1 MHLPSLSL
9 TSFILL
15 ASCFQSSQAFSLLQ
29 HSSVNANVNRLS
41 TTSKTS
47 LFSTET
53 TSSIESQSSPPKKQK
68 KLTLLTFDLDDTL
81 YPIDTILSEA
91 NSAFSRI
98 MTRFGFDNI
107 EPPQI
112 RESAKAIRERMAL
125 TDPER
130 AAALT
135 HTEIRRLAIR
145 EEMEKAVYQKKLQ
158 SCADDWATQVSSLSP
173 LVVQNAKT

>member
-1 MHLPSLSL
+1 
-9 TSFILL
+9 
-15 ASCFQSSQAFSLLQ
+15 
-29 HSSVNANVNRLS
+29 
-41 TTSKTS
+41 
-47 LFSTET
+47 
-53 TSSIESQSSPPKKQK
+53 
-68 KLTLLTFDLDDTL
+68 
-81 YPIDTILSEA
+81 
-91 NSAFSRI
+91 